1 MVGIKVFVGN
11 LSFKTTEAE
20 LAEAFKGAAKIVNAH
35 IITTPSGR
43 SKGYGFVEFE
53 TKGDAEKAVA
63 ALNKK
68 EIGGRPINV
77 ELARPQEETATT
89 ATTTATTTTTTNN
102 NAPRQPRAPRAR
114 REGGGE
120 RSVATGTREGTGK
133 TGGRF
138 QKKGVERR
146 TNNNNTT
153 GNGKTEVADTDDDQ
167 RRVVRRR
174 PRRYQQRRTE
184 EEEKPEDKAP
194 SKTMLFVANLAWKV
208 TDESF
213 NDYLKKEGIKFKS
226 ANVVITRNG
235 RSRGYGFIMCD
246 NTDDQNKAMEIL
258 NKKELDGRPLNV
270 KVANASSETPRTP
283 APTTGTNA
291 PSTTAPATT
300 TTTPAPAPE
309 TKN

>member
-1 MVGIKVFVGN
+1 MVGVKVFVGN

-53 TKGDAEKAVA
+53 TKAEAEKAAA

-89 ATTTATTTTTTNN
+89 TANTTTTTTTNN

-120 RSVATGTREGTGK
+120 PRSTTTTGTGK

-138 QKKGVERR
+138 PKKGGVRT
-146 TNNNNTT
+146 TNNNNT
-153 GNGKTEVADTDDDQ
+153 GSGKAEVADTDDDQ

-174 PRRYQQRRTE
+174 PRRYQERRTT

-213 NDYLKKEGIKFKS
+213 NEFLKKEGIKFKS

-235 RSRGYGFIMCD
+235 RSRGYGFISYD
-246 NTDDQNKAMEIL
+246 TTDEQNRAMEIL
-258 NKKELDGRPLNV
+258 NKSELDGRPLNV
-270 KVANASSETPRTP
+270 KVANASSETPRSP
-283 APTTGTNA
+283 
-291 PSTTAPATT
+291 APATGNNNAT
-300 TTTPAPAPE
+300 TTATTSTTTPAQPAPD